1 MRAHTQITAED
12 LVIACSLGSMKPGM
26 RVDLIVL
33 YRNIYSVESMDIA
46 GNGLTIFPLFVMHQL
61 RPEAVRLFDDRTGL
75 FGENV
80 NALIG
85 RQIEL
90 SIDDFKFLGIYTG
103 NLAG

>member
-1 MRAHTQITAED
+1 
-12 LVIACSLGSMKPGM
+12 
-26 RVDLIVL
+26 
-33 YRNIYSVESMDIA
+33 
-46 GNGLTIFPLFVMHQL
+46 MHQL

>member
-1 MRAHTQITAED
+1 MYCILT
-12 LVIACSLGSMKPGM
+12 G
-26 RVDLIVL
+26 
-33 YRNIYSVESMDIA
+33 

-61 RPEAVRLFDDRTGL
+61 RPGAVRLFDDRVGL

-80 NALIG
+80 SPLIG

-90 SIDDFKFLGIYTG
+90 SIDDFKVLGVYTG